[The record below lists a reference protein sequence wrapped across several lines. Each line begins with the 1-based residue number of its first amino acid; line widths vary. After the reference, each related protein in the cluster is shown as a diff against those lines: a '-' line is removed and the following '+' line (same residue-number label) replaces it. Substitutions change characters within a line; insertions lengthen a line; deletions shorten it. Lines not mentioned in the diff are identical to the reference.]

1 MPLEQH
7 IDPNALFQIKYKVE
21 EAWLVY
27 YIIQLHI
34 RKLGWVLD
42 DLEEDWRGCLY
53 INFILSIQK
62 DLI

>member
-34 RKLGWVLD
+34 RKLGWDVD
-42 DLEEDWRGCLY
+42 DLEEDWRGC
-53 INFILSIQK
+53 
-62 DLI
+62 